1 LIIIASDENDAIQM
15 CNHALLMRSITESR
29 PCSARQLAQP
39 SVRRQSRK
47 ADAAAVIST
56 LAKGV
61 LG

>member
-1 LIIIASDENDAIQM
+1 M
-15 CNHALLMRSITESR
+15 RNHALLMRSITELPLR
-29 PCSARQLAQP
+29 ARQLAQP